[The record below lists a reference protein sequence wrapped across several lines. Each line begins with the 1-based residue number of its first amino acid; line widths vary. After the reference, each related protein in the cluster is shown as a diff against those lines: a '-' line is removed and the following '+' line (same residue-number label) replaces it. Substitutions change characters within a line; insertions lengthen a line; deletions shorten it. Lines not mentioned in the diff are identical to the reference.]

1 MTISQTSRYASSTLA
16 PVTDATGITRQTI
29 LPTTPSDTAYQVRF
43 YQWSAGDR
51 ADLLAFR
58 TYGDE
63 RLWWL
68 IANANPEIILWLNVP
83 VGTVIR
89 IPVA

>member
-1 MTISQTSRYASSTLA
+1 MAISQTSRYASNKVA
-16 PVTDATGITRQTI
+16 PVTDAAGTTRQTI
-29 LPTTPSDTAYQVRF
+29 LPNTPTDTAYQVLF
-43 YQWSAGDR
+43 YQWKTGDR
-51 ADLLAFR
+51 GDQLAYR
-58 TYGDE
+58 NYGDE

-68 IANANPEIILWLNVP
+68 IAKVNPEINDWLHVP

>member
-1 MTISQTSRYASSTLA
+1 MAISQTSRYASSQVA
-16 PVTDATGITRQTI
+16 PVTDASGVTRQTI
-29 LPTTPSDTAYQVRF
+29 LPTAPTDTAYQVSF
-43 YQWSAGDR
+43 YQWRTGDR
-51 ADLLAFR
+51 PDLLAFR
-58 TYGDE
+58 NYGDE

-68 IANANPEIILWLNVP
+68 IAKVNPEITNWLDVT

>member
-1 MTISQTSRYASSTLA
+1 MAITQTSRYAASKVA
-16 PVTDATGITRQTI
+16 PVTDARGVTRQTI
-29 LPTTPSDTAYQVRF
+29 LPTTPADTAYQVGF
-43 YQWSAGDR
+43 YQWRHGDR
-51 ADLLAFR
+51 PDLLAYR
-58 TYGDE
+58 NYGDE

-68 IANANPEIILWLNVP
+68 IAKVNPEINDWLHVP

>member
-1 MTISQTSRYASSTLA
+1 MAITQTSRYASNKVA
-16 PVTDATGITRQTI
+16 PVTDAAGVTRMTI
-29 LPTTPSDTAYQVRF
+29 LPNTPSDTAYQVSF
-43 YQWSAGDR
+43 YQWKSGDR
-51 ADLLAFR
+51 ADLLAYR
-58 TYGDE
+58 NYGDE

-68 IANANPEIILWLNVP
+68 IANANPEIIDWLNVP

>member
-1 MTISQTSRYASSTLA
+1 MVISQTSRYAASQVA
-16 PVTDATGITRQTI
+16 PVTDSSGVTRQTI
-29 LPTTPSDTAYQVRF
+29 LPTVPTDTAYQVSF
-43 YQWSAGDR
+43 YQWSMNDR
-51 ADLLAFR
+51 PDLLAFR
-58 TYGDE
+58 NYGDE

-68 IANANPEIILWLNVP
+68 IADANPEIIDWLNVA